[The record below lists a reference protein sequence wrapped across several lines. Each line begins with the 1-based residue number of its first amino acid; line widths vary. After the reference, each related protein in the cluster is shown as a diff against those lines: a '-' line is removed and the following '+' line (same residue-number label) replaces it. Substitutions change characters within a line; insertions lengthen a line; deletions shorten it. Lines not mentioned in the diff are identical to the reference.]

1 MSKARPARS
10 APKTA
15 TKAALQRD
23 QGLMRRLLHFARP
36 YTAWLIL
43 GGLLLILQVV
53 SVNAMPLLIKEAID
67 RFLAPD
73 PATAADLPARLD
85 GLRRLC
91 LLLAA
96 LVGSMF
102 LFRVSH
108 AYLMTWIG
116 QCVLRDLRLAVFEK
130 VLALPM
136 RRFDQV
142 RVGRLMTRATSDLD
156 ALQELI
162 RNGIIGMVA
171 NLLLLLGAMIFMAI
185 LEWRLALVTFAAF
198 PILSGLL
205 TWVNINSRRAQREAR
220 TATSGL
226 NSLTQETLGGLFT
239 LRMLNQRGT
248 IYQRLTRQSESLRQ
262 ARAHVADWGTWH
274 VPILEGNRALAN
286 VLLLIACGLLIP
298 ENIGSLVAFLY
309 YIRFFFRPL
318 EELAEQSQQLQS
330 GLASAERVFDLLD
343 EPEPLRD
350 PPHPFALRELRG
362 DIQFDHVHF
371 AYDGKTPVLQDV
383 SFTILPGQAAAI
395 VGATGAGKSTL
406 LNLLCRF
413 YDVTR
418 GAVRVDD
425 VDVRNY
431 AQRTLRQHLGVVQQ
445 DPMLFSGTLIDN
457 LCLGRTDITPEQMQD
472 AARFVNAHTFIQKLP
487 HGYHTDLGEGGHR
500 LSTGQKQLIAL
511 ARVLLQDP
519 DVLLLLDEATAS
531 VDSETEAL
539 IQDALHKLMANRTSI
554 AIAHRLSTVMNAD
567 TILVMRHGRL
577 IEQGTHSD
585 LLEQDGYYRTL
596 VDVMRYGHP
605 EQ

>member
-220 TATSGL
+220 SATSGL

-274 VPILEGNRALAN
+274 FPILEGNRALAN